1 MTEKQK
7 LIIAKMQIDS
17 LTELLQGNE
26 YQQFLYGH
34 LIQMQVELKRQLS
47 FYG

>member
-1 MTEKQK
+1 MTEKEK

-17 LTELLQGNE
+17 LTELLKGNE

-34 LIQMQVELKRQLS
+34 LINIQVELRRQLS
-47 FYG
+47 HYG

>member
-7 LIIAKMQIDS
+7 LIIAMMQIDS

-26 YQQFLYGH
+26 YQQFLYNK
-34 LIQMQVELKRQLS
+34 LISIEIELKRQLS
-47 FYG
+47 HYR

>member
-1 MTEKQK
+1 MTEKEK
-7 LIIAKMQIDS
+7 LIIALMQIDN

-34 LIQMQVELKRQLS
+34 LIQMKTEIERQMS
-47 FYG
+47 HYG

>member
-7 LIIAKMQIDS
+7 LIIALMQIDS

-34 LIQMQVELKRQLS
+34 LIQTQVELQRQLS
-47 FYG
+47 HHG

>member
-34 LIQMQVELKRQLS
+34 LIQIQVELKRQLS

>member
-7 LIIAKMQIDS
+7 LIIALMQIDS

-26 YQQFLYGH
+26 YQQFLYGK
-34 LIQMQVELKRQLS
+34 LIGMQTEIMRQLS

>member
-7 LIIAKMQIDS
+7 LIMALMQIDS
-17 LTELLQGNE
+17 LTELLQDNE

-34 LIQMQVELKRQLS
+34 LINIQVEIRRQMS
-47 FYG
+47 FL

>member
-7 LIIAKMQIDS
+7 LIIALMQIDS

-26 YQQFLYGH
+26 YQQFLYSK
-34 LIQMQVELKRQLS
+34 LIGMQTEIMRQLS

>member
-7 LIIAKMQIDS
+7 LIIALMQIDS

-26 YQQFLYGH
+26 YQDFLYGH
-34 LIQMQVELKRQLS
+34 LINIQVEIRRQLS
-47 FYG
+47 HYG